1 MKGIIYKLKT
11 KGIRFVSERPLLSI
25 FIVCMILFLLFEYL
39 PFLIK
44 IQEGLENL
52 SSKILGALF
61 LLIVVELFLRIRK
74 KASFPKT
81 KEFVYGQIGSVLN
94 NYTLDLFQ
102 FLNIDD
108 KIEYKM
114 LFNNDALIEFY
125 NTYCEANRDKIENRY
140 LNLTDNQV
148 MAWYHSIEEQ
158 RVKLGYYFENAL
170 IINTRDDDL
179 RNLLILNDKLLWMEL
194 ELKKTKVTREKNK
207 TFFSSYVCLLT
218 NILKDIVNTGLYEYW
233 CIAQHPLTV
242 MERTQY

>member
-25 FIVCMILFLLFEYL
+25 LIVCVIMFSLFENL
-39 PFLIK
+39 PFLI
-44 IQEGLENL
+44 IFQEGLENL
-52 SSKILGALF
+52 SNEILGALF
-61 LLIVVELFLRIRK
+61 LLIIVELFLTIRK
-74 KASFPKT
+74 KAAYPKT

-108 KIEYKM
+108 KIEHKM

-148 MAWYHSIEEQ
+148 MVWFHKIEEQ
-158 RVKLGYYFENAL
+158 RVKLEYYFKNAL
-170 IINTRDDDL
+170 LINVRDDDL
-179 RNLLILNDKLLWMEL
+179 RNLLILNDKLLNMEL

-207 TFFSSYVCLLT
+207 KFFSSYVCLLT

-233 CIAQHPLTV
+233 CIEKHPLTV